1 MSKPLSVVAAAI
13 IACSLMAGIPGT
25 GVAIAQTQPSA
36 SQPAGTGLKA
46 RTKETWA
53 QMKARWAK
61 QKERWAE
68 CQRQGKAQGLTGR
81 KSRLFLEKCMS

>member
-1 MSKPLSVVAAAI
+1 MSKPLPVVAAAI
-13 IACSLMAGIPGT
+13 IACFLMAGVSGT
-25 GVAIAQTQPSA
+25 RMAVAQTQPAA
-36 SQPAGTGLKA
+36 SQPAATGLKA

-68 CQRQGKAQGLTGR
+68 CQRQGKTQGLTGR